1 MFELFSCDVTL
12 RTDSNWTVVGGRC
25 LPFCFSVSFFFLLKH
40 VRLRYQYSLF
50 LDQFFFTSFSI
61 LCQFFVNSL
70 SLPLKIFL
78 NGDRAMSLAD
88 RRAKDE
94 QARLE
99 KEAYNAAMKL
109 NRDAALQFLTQKVV
123 EGRMKEKKNNAMMMG
138 GMNKKPVV
146 GGSAVAG
153 SGP

>member
-12 RTDSNWTVVGGRC
+12 RTDSNWIVVGGRC
-25 LPFCFSVSFFFLLKH
+25 LPFLLFRFFFLLAQTCTTTIPILT
-40 VRLRYQYSLF
+40 VSR
-50 LDQFFFTSFSI
+50 SI
-61 LCQFFVNSL
+61 LDQFFVNSL

-78 NGDRAMSLAD
+78 NVDRAMSLAD

-138 GMNKKPVV
+138 GMNKKPLV

>member
-1 MFELFSCDVTL
+1 MYDYDTN
-12 RTDSNWTVVGGRC
+12 TH
-25 LPFCFSVSFFFLLKH
+25 CFSINS
-40 VRLRYQYSLF
+40 R
-50 LDQFFFTSFSI
+50 SI
-61 LCQFFVNSL
+61 LCQFFVT
-70 SLPLKIFL
+70 LKIFL

-138 GMNKKPVV
+138 GMNKKPLV

>member
-1 MFELFSCDVTL
+1 MYDYDTN
-12 RTDSNWTVVGGRC
+12 TH
-25 LPFCFSVSFFFLLKH
+25 CFSINS
-40 VRLRYQYSLF
+40 R
-50 LDQFFFTSFSI
+50 SI
-61 LCQFFVNSL
+61 LDQFFVNSL
-70 SLPLKIFL
+70 SLPLNIFL